1 MSPLQKALLN
11 ALATLPAS
19 ELGALAALAKE
30 PKAPAGKA
38 KASPKG
44 KKAKRETPAWL
55 IARGENSA
63 ARKALAKSFRDA
75 GKPVP
80 TGAEWVAAKLAAGIK

>member
-1 MSPLQKALLN
+1 MSPLQKALLT
-11 ALATLPAS
+11 ALASLPAS
-19 ELGALAALAKE
+19 ELSGLAALAKDT
-30 PKAPAGKA
+30 GKA
-38 KASPKG
+38 KKASPKG